1 MDVNLM
7 KTQFEKVVKNMVT
20 KMFTKKCLDAD
31 GKCTKCVKSSLL
43 FICDIQLCENRS
55 VYLFLSKLSKMIKLL
70 LSTFLQMG
78 ARNQSSFKHW

>member
-43 FICDIQLCENRS
+43 FICDIQL
-55 VYLFLSKLSKMIKLL
+55 
-70 LSTFLQMG
+70 
-78 ARNQSSFKHW
+78 